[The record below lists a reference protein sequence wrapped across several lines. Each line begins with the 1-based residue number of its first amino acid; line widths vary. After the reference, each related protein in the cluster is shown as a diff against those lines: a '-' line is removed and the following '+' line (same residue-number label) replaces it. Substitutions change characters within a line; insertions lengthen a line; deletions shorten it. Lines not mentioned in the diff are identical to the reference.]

1 MTDLEFGCD
10 LQEIEILVEV
20 INKQAHQVF
29 DFVLKDGLARV
40 GLKVKNLTL
49 LYWHI

>member
-49 LYWHI
+49 LY